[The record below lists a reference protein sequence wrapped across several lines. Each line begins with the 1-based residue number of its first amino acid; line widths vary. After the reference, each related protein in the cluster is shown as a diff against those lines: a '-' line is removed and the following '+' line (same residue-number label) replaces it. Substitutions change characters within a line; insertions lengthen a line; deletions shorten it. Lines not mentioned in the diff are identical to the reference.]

1 MLLSLRIENFALI
14 DRLELEFVAGL
25 NVLTGETGAG
35 KSIILDAVEVLLGGK
50 VSGRLIRTGSE
61 RALLEAS
68 FAITPMLKDWLAA
81 EEIDVLED
89 DQLICSRE
97 ITHSQAGLRS
107 RSRLN
112 GVLVN
117 RQQLESLRD
126 RLVSITA
133 QGQAVQLGQTA
144 RQREWL
150 DEFGGNALLKQKAKV
165 AEDFRQF
172 QQARQALERHR
183 QTERQRFQQL
193 DGLQYQL
200 RELQQAQLSD
210 PNEQTLIE
218 QEYQRLSHSGELQQ
232 QSDQVYQ
239 ALYEQEQGA
248 ACGDLL
254 GKAFNTLEEM
264 SQYDSEL
271 QPILEL
277 VQDALTQVQEAGRQ
291 INIYAGRLETDPQ
304 RLQEVADRLMQLKY
318 IGRKYGPTLSEAIA
332 YQQRIEQELAELTNP
347 EQAIAALEES
357 FQQAKS
363 QLQASCG
370 QLTQLRQATAEDL
383 SARLLAALT
392 PLGMDKV
399 KFKVGLDPVEPTA
412 HGADHVQFLFSP
424 NPGEPL
430 QLLSET
436 ASGGEMS
443 RFLLALQACFSQ
455 VDPVSSLVFDEIDV
469 GVSGQVSQAIAETLY
484 TLSQNHQVLCVT
496 HQPVVAAM
504 GDRHF
509 RVEKQVLSLDSS
521 TLPQSADRLD
531 LELSS
536 DQSELE
542 RTVVRVVILDHQQ
555 RRQELAL
562 LSGGRSLEQAIAFAE
577 SLLNQAAT
585 FRQPPPKAKPGRRSR
600 QKAMP

>member
-14 DRLELEFVAGL
+14 DRLELEFAAGL

-68 FAITPMLKDWLAA
+68 FALTPLLKDWLAA
-81 EEIDVLED
+81 EQIDLLED
-89 DQLICSRE
+89 DQVICSRE
-97 ITHSQAGLRS
+97 INQSQGGLRS

-117 RQQLESLRD
+117 RQQLDSLRD

-133 QGQAVQLGQTA
+133 QGQAIQLGQAA

-150 DEFGGNALLKQKAKV
+150 DEFGGNALLTQKVRV
-165 AEDFRQF
+165 AADFRQF
-172 QQARQALERHR
+172 QQASQALERHR

-210 PNEQTLIE
+210 PNEQTLTE

-232 QSDQVYQ
+232 QSYLVYQ

-248 ACGDLL
+248 AGSDLL
-254 GKAFNTLEEM
+254 GKAVTTLAEM
-264 SQYDSEL
+264 SEYDPEL

-291 INIYAGRLETDPQ
+291 INIYAGSLETDPQ
-304 RLQEVADRLMQLKY
+304 RLQEVAERLMQLKQ
-318 IGRKYGPTLSEAIA
+318 ISRKYGPTLPEAIA

-347 EQAIAALEES
+347 EQAIAALEQA
-357 FQQAKS
+357 FQQAEV
-363 QLQASCG
+363 QLQGSCQ

-383 SARLLAALT
+383 TRRLLQALT

-399 KFKVGLDPVEPTA
+399 KFKVGLDPIAPTA
-412 HGADHVQFLFSP
+412 HGADQVEFLFSP

-430 QLLSET
+430 QPLSET

-455 VDPVSSLVFDEIDV
+455 VDPVGSLMFDEIDV
-469 GVSGQVSQAIAETLY
+469 GVSGRVSQAIAETLH

-509 RVEKQVLSLDSS
+509 RVEKQVLETELSASS
-521 TLPQSADRLD
+521 QARDQLD

-536 DQSELE
+536 SVSE
-542 RTVVRVVILDHQQ
+542 RTVVRVVVLDHQQ
-555 RRQELAL
+555 RRQELAQ

-577 SLLNQAAT
+577 SLLSQAAT
-585 FRQPPPKAKPGRRSR
+585 FRQPPAKPGKRSR
-600 QKAMP
+600 QKASP